1 MHTATGGLGPQ
12 LWRVVLAAS
21 LTVSTAE
28 FIELQSLP
36 PETLRA
42 RFSLPETCLPVV
54 TAVATD
60 PAVNR
65 MAVSVECRPGTAP
78 DPPPIRPR
86 RTPGRAGGGS

>member
-1 MHTATGGLGPQ
+1 MHTASRALGPQ
-12 LWRVVLAAS
+12 LWRVVLAVS

-42 RFSLPETCLPVV
+42 RFSLPESCLPVV

-65 MAVSVECRPGTAP
+65 MAVSVECRPGTAA
-78 DPPPIRPR
+78 DPPPARPR
-86 RTPGRAGGGS
+86 RAPGRAGGGS